1 MDFLWNSVLKG
12 TIKTVVSDHACATLE
27 KKKGDL
33 WTSLPGFGGTSLMF
47 PVLVTEGYHKRG
59 LPLHRIAELSSA
71 NPARYHNLYPKK
83 GAVMVGSDADFA
95 IVDIDTEK
103 EIALEN
109 LYTAQEFS
117 PELGMKFKGWT
128 DCTILRGAAVFEKGE
143 IIGKPGNGQF
153 IKRPVKLHYA

>member
-1 MDFLWNSVLKG
+1 
-12 TIKTVVSDHACATLE
+12 
-27 KKKGDL
+27 
-33 WTSLPGFGGTSLMF
+33 MF
-47 PVLVTEGYHKRG
+47 PVLVTEGHHKRG

-103 EIALEN
+103 KITLEN

-128 DCTILRGAAVFEKGE
+128 DCTIVRGEVVFEKGKV
-143 IIGKPGNGQF
+143 IGRPGNGQF
-153 IKRPVKLHYA
+153 IKRPVKLHY